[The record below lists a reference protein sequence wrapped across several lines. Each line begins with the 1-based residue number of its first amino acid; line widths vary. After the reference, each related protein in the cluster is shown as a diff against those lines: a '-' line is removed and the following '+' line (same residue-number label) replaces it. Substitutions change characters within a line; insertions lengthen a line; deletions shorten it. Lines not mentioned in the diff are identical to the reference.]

1 MSKSNK
7 DYALRIANATPNE
20 LNIIT
25 FEICIDNI
33 ISAIENIEQNQKLY
47 NQNIDTA
54 LSALR
59 EIILSLNFDYEI
71 SVELNQMYLY
81 VNKLLIASKFSLE
94 PQNLLDAIEL
104 LTTIKEGFEQI
115 DDKNADSVMKNATKV
130 FAGLTYGKGGL
141 SEYVDPSE
149 SRGFKA

>member
-1 MSKSNK
+1 MSNK

-25 FEICIDNI
+25 FEICIENI
-33 ISAIENIEQNQKLY
+33 ITALENIEQNQKQF

-54 LSALR
+54 LSALK
-59 EIILSLNFDYEI
+59 EIIISLNFDYAI
-71 SVELNQMYLY
+71 AQELYNIYIY
-81 VNKLLIASKFSLE
+81 VNGLLINSKFSLN
-94 PQNLLDAIEL
+94 PQNLLDSIEL

-115 DDKNADSVMKNATKV
+115 DDKNTDTVMKNATKV

-141 SEYVDPSE
+141 SEYIDPSE